1 MTQTAEPTVPT
12 TTQEATERVVKLLGS
27 KKHYKETDLDVT
39 VNTAHLNTAQR
50 NQLLLLFTRP
60 RGIQELNLPT
70 TQQQ

>member
-39 VNTAHLNTAQR
+39 VNTAQLNTAQR
-50 NQLLLLFTRP
+50 NQLLLFTRP
-60 RGIQELNLPT
+60 QGIEELNLPT
-70 TQQQ
+70 TSNQQ

>member
-12 TTQEATERVVKLLGS
+12 TTQEATERVVNLLDS
-27 KKHYKETDLDVT
+27 KKHYEEADLDVT
-39 VNTAHLNTAQR
+39 FNTAHLNTAQR